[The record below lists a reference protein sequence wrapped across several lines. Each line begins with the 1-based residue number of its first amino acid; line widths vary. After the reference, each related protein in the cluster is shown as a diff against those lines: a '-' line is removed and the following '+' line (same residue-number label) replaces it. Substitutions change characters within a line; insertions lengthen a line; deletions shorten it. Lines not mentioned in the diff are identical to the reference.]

1 MVVELYIIIVSW
13 GFRLARRCPRHV
25 IPHDQILLHNRDLPF
40 FRPVT
45 RLKSMYDTSDT
56 YFY

>member
-13 GFRLARRCPRHV
+13 GFRLARRCPRLV
-25 IPHDQILLHNRDLPF
+25 IPHDLLHNRDLPF

-45 RLKSMYDTSDT
+45 RLKSMYDTSDI